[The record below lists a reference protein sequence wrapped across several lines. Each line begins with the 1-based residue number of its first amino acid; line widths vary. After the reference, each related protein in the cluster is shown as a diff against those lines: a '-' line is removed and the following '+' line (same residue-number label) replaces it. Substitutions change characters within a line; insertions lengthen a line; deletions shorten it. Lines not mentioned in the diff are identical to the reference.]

1 MLSWKGASPTLA
13 NSRAA
18 LEQVVL
24 VLEITYGI

>member
-13 NSRAA
+13 SSRAA